1 MISKLDNK
9 DDLKKKMI
17 NKLYFFN
24 GAAPGSKIKG
34 EGVIYE
40 D

>member
-24 GAAPGSKIKG
+24 GVAPDSKRKG
-34 EGVIYE
+34 EGVKYE